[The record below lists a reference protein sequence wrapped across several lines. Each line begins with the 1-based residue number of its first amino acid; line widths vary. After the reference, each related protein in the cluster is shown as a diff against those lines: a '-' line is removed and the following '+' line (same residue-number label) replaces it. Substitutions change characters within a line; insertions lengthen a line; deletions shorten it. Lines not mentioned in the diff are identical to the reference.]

1 MEDGQGEGLSL
12 CVCSQVSL
20 EAKRVDGWDEGLDGV
35 EGRPGDGG
43 VLGHMTSGAQHQN
56 TADRIVTKKI
66 TQKTHLSNQNNI
78 STFSFPGEGLKM
90 SVKKLW
96 VG

>member
-1 MEDGQGEGLSL
+1 MVEDRQGEGLSL

-43 VLGHMTSGAQHQN
+43 VLGHMTSVAQHKN
-56 TADRIVTKKI
+56 TADRIVTTKI
-66 TQKTHLSNQNNI
+66 TKPPHLSNQHNI
-78 STFSFPGEGLKM
+78 SR
-90 SVKKLW
+90 
-96 VG
+96 